1 MPIADKR
8 NTEAHVSAAMILAER
23 PAARFRWT
31 TTVDC
36 SEGELMHTEK
46 RNSARLAMRSK
57 ANILRGDQSIE
68 GESENLSMDGA
79 FVTTGRQMSVN
90 DMVTFSMY
98 QTPIRAIAKV
108 VRVTDRGIGLQFEKT
123 LLG

>member
-1 MPIADKR
+1 
-8 NTEAHVSAAMILAER
+8 
-23 PAARFRWT
+23 
-31 TTVDC
+31 
-36 SEGELMHTEK
+36 MHTEK

-57 ANILRGDQSIE
+57 ANILRGDRSIE

-108 VRVTDRGIGLQFEKT
+108 VRVTDRC
-123 LLG
+123 